1 MTMKGV
7 FIAREVCFGNWKK
20 ENILKQ
26 VA

>member
-1 MTMKGV
+1 MKGV